1 VICAPCTW
9 SAIRREPVFA
19 GGSVNER
26 TIMSFNQRDLMRQVE
41 QMQQRMAQ
49 AQEEIAAAT
58 VEGSAGG
65 GVVTVTMTGDQE
77 MRAVTIK
84 PEAVDPEDV
93 ETLQDLVLAAV
104 NDALQ
109 RSKELQAERLSEVT
123 GGLGLPPGLGF

>member
-1 VICAPCTW
+1 VERNPP
-9 SAIRREPVFA
+9 EPVFA

>member
-1 VICAPCTW
+1 VRQWI
-9 SAIRREPVFA
+9 
-19 GGSVNER
+19 GDER

-41 QMQQRMAQ
+41 QMQHRMAQ

-65 GVVTVTMTGDQE
+65 GVVTVMMTGDQE

-84 PEAVDPEDV
+84 PEAVDPDDV

-109 RSKELQAERLSEVT
+109 RSKELQQERLSEVT

>member
-1 VICAPCTW
+1 
-9 SAIRREPVFA
+9 
-19 GGSVNER
+19 
-26 TIMSFNQRDLMRQVE
+26 MSFNQRDLMRQVE

-109 RSKELQAERLSEVT
+109 RSKELQAERLGEVT

>member
-1 VICAPCTW
+1 
-9 SAIRREPVFA
+9 
-19 GGSVNER
+19 
-26 TIMSFNQRDLMRQVE
+26 MSFNQRDLMRQVE

-77 MRAVTIK
+77 MRGVTIK

>member
-1 VICAPCTW
+1 M
-9 SAIRREPVFA
+9 
-19 GGSVNER
+19 G
-26 TIMSFNQRDLMRQVE
+26 FNQRDLMRQVE
-41 QMQQRMAQ
+41 QMQNRMAK

-77 MRAVTIK
+77 MRDVVIK
-84 PEAVDPEDV
+84 PEVVDPEDI

-104 NDALQ
+104 SDALQ
-109 RSKELQAERLSEVT
+109 KSKNLQAERLGEVT

>member
-1 VICAPCTW
+1 
-9 SAIRREPVFA
+9 
-19 GGSVNER
+19 
-26 TIMSFNQRDLMRQVE
+26 MSFNQRDLMRQVE

>member
-1 VICAPCTW
+1 MA
-9 SAIRREPVFA
+9 
-19 GGSVNER
+19 
-26 TIMSFNQRDLMRQVE
+26 FNQRDLMRQVE

-77 MRAVTIK
+77 MRAVAIK
-84 PEAVDPEDV
+84 PEAVDPDDV

>member
-1 VICAPCTW
+1 M
-9 SAIRREPVFA
+9 
-19 GGSVNER
+19 G
-26 TIMSFNQRDLMRQVE
+26 FNQRDLMRQVE
-41 QMQQRMAQ
+41 QMQNRMAK

-77 MRAVTIK
+77 IRAVTIK
-84 PEAVDPEDV
+84 PEVVDPDDI

-104 NDALQ
+104 NDALD
-109 RSKELQAERLSEVT
+109 RSKELQAQRLGEVT

>member
-1 VICAPCTW
+1 
-9 SAIRREPVFA
+9 
-19 GGSVNER
+19 
-26 TIMSFNQRDLMRQVE
+26 MSFNQRDLMRQVE
-41 QMQQRMAQ
+41 QMQKRMTQ

-77 MRAVTIK
+77 MRDVTIK
-84 PEAVDPEDV
+84 PEVVDPDDV

-109 RSKELQAERLSEVT
+109 RSKDLQAERLGEVT

>member
-1 VICAPCTW
+1 
-9 SAIRREPVFA
+9 VFA

>member
-1 VICAPCTW
+1 
-9 SAIRREPVFA
+9 
-19 GGSVNER
+19 
-26 TIMSFNQRDLMRQVE
+26 MSFNQRDLMRQVE

-77 MRAVTIK
+77 MRAVAIK
-84 PEAVDPEDV
+84 PEAVDPDDV